1 MRVLVIEGIASATY
15 GGAEKS
21 MSSFCD
27 YLKHQ
32 NDDVFLVCEKYDTS
46 YAVSQEHALVLN
58 LQPFQKQGVISY
70 LKTINIISK
79 YVKENKIDI
88 VITHCIHNMLLLR
101 LVKFRTR
108 IRLLIY
114 FKWVYNQYSIGFIN
128 SWGLKGYD
136 RYVAINEFV
145 GNYWNSMLNNES
157 SFELI
162 PDGVDFPKTPFF
174 NKPIRKT
181 FNVLYFGR
189 IFKGKG
195 LHILI
200 EALAKL
206 NSNYLLTVLGD
217 FNPND
222 KNNKEFEYH
231 NDIQNLT
238 QNLNLEDRV
247 TFVGH
252 VDNVVTYINE
262 ASLVVVPSIIDDAQP
277 FSVLEAFA
285 NGCPAIGTNR
295 GGIPYLYENDEFWFC
310 EPNSVDLAKKI
321 ESVLSMESSE
331 LIEKT
336 LKRYKDLQLRYNKS
350 ITQKKLRGTCKSLI
364 NLHE

>member
-1 MRVLVIEGIASATY
+1 MRVLVIEGIASPTF

-46 YAVSQEHALVLN
+46 YAVTQEHTLVLN
-58 LQPFQKQGVISY
+58 LQPFQKQGIISY

-79 YVKENKIDI
+79 YVRDNKIDL
-88 VITHCIHNMLLLR
+88 VITHCIHNTPLLR

-108 IRLLIY
+108 VKLLIY
-114 FKWVYNQYSIGFIN
+114 FKWVYNQSSIGRLN
-128 SWGLKGYD
+128 SWGLRGYD

-145 GNYWNSMLNNES
+145 GKYWKSKLKNES

-162 PDGVDFPKTPFF
+162 PDGVDFPKEPFF

-195 LHILI
+195 LHLLI

-206 NSNYLLTVLGD
+206 NASYQLTILGD

-222 KNNKEFEYH
+222 VNNIEFEYH
-231 NDIQNLT
+231 NEIQNLI
-238 QNLNLEDRV
+238 QKFNLEDRV
-247 TFVGH
+247 IFVGL
-252 VDNVVTYINE
+252 VDNVVAYINE
-262 ASLVVVPSIIDDAQP
+262 ASLVVVPSVIDDAQP

-310 EPNSVDLAKKI
+310 EPTSVDLAEKI
-321 ESVLSMESSE
+321 ESVLSIKSFE
-331 LIEKT
+331 LMEKT
-336 LKRYKDLQLRYNKS
+336 KIRYKDLQLRYNKS
-350 ITQKKLRGTCKSLI
+350 ITEKTLGETCKSLI
-364 NLHE
+364 ND